1 MNIFVF
7 VCTLKVQCHE
17 IFDLLLLAV
26 KFSTWAPYEQSKIVS
41 QVFQFVAY
49 YITKFAICMSKTMLT
64 NNFSLRF
71 KFSKYCNWISEH
83 TQALISLGCSFKV
96 SECTRMIFYVHVVN
110 HYCILALIRVVNQYA
125 DTQFSNRIKLIFFI
139 TFVISLI
146 LFENKIIY

>member
-26 KFSTWAPYEQSKIVS
+26 KCSTWAPYEQSKTVS

-96 SECTRMIFYVHVVN
+96 SECPRMIFYVHVVN
-110 HYCILALIRVVNQYA
+110 HYFGTYPRSQPIQYA
-125 DTQFSNRIKLIFFI
+125 DTQFSNRIKLIFF
-139 TFVISLI
+139 FLLSLV
-146 LFENKIIY
+146 LYFLKIK